1 MSHELFTDLSTEQ
14 QESVAG
20 GAAVFEDTFY
30 SLLKLKTATIS
41 PVYSMS
47 GPGGSSVSGG
57 GVQTLSL
64 NLIKS
69 GTSFKALVD

>member
-1 MSHELFTDLSTEQ
+1 MSDYLFIDVTEEQ

-20 GAAVFEDTFY
+20 GAAVFEDTYY

-41 PVYSMS
+41 PVYSKS
-47 GPGGSSVSGG
+47 GPGGSSISSG

-64 NLIKS
+64 DLIKS
-69 GTSFKALVD
+69 GTSFKAFA

>member
-1 MSHELFTDLSTEQ
+1 MSDNLFINVTEEQ

-30 SLLKLKTATIS
+30 SLLKLKTANIS
-41 PVYSMS
+41 PVYSKS
-47 GPGGSSVSGG
+47 GPGGSSISGG

-64 NLIKS
+64 DLIKS
-69 GTSFKALVD
+69 GTSFKAFA